1 MRPGK
6 DATILALALMVPRA
20 LEAAEKLKAE
30 HGIDCEVVDVRSLVP
45 LDTQTILGSVARTHR
60 LFTVE
65 ENPRLCGWGAEIVSI
80 VADEAFYDLDGPPV
94 RITTPHIPLPA
105 ADILEDIALP
115 TVDRIVDRVRRSM
128 QVVSPHERQ
137 RHAGRQSARLAPRM
151 IASLIRG
158 AETRIIGNVPC
169 TKIFSPTSRPI
180 CGSAANGANPPTA
193 AASTCSIR
201 RPRTRSPRSR
211 ARPSRT
217 PRPRSMPRATP
228 SRAGPRSKPRERAEI
243 LRKSFEL
250 IMRDAERLAKLITI
264 ENGKALS
271 DSRGEVAY
279 AAEFFRWYAEEAV
292 RNIGE
297 VSRAPASG
305 ARIVVQH
312 KPAGVAVLVTP
323 WNFPAA
329 MATRKIGPA
338 LAAGCPV
345 VLKPASD
352 TPLTMLALMPILE
365 EAGVPAGV
373 VNVIPSR
380 SSGKVVSAMLHD
392 PRVRVVSFT
401 GSTEVGRKL
410 LHEAADNVVK
420 PAMELGGN
428 APFIVFEDADIDA
441 AIEGAMIAKMRN
453 MGEACTSANRF
464 YVHEKV
470 HDEFAKKLTAKMAA
484 LKVGNGLDDGVTVGP
499 LVNADAK
506 KKVIELVDDAVGKGA
521 KVLTGGKSPTGPGHF
536 YPPTVLD
543 AVPDGAKMLNEEI
556 FGPVAAI
563 QTFKS
568 EGEVIKRANDTEY
581 GLVAYLY
588 TKDMSRGM
596 RVSEQLDFGMIGLN
610 RGLVSDPAA
619 PFGGMK
625 QSGIGREGAHEGLM
639 EFLETQYISV
649 TW

>member
-1 MRPGK
+1 MYDNLLANVPTDLWIGGK
-6 DATILALALMVPRA
+6 WRKSSDGARFDVIDPATENKVASVASATVEDA
-20 LEAAEKLKAE
+20 EAA
-30 HGIDCEVVDVRSLVP
+30 
-45 LDTQTILGSVARTHR
+45 LDAAQAA
-60 LFTVE
+60 F
-65 ENPRLCGWGAEIVSI
+65 PGW
-80 VADEAFYDLDGPPV
+80 
-94 RITTPHIPLPA
+94 A
-105 ADILEDIALP
+105 A
-115 TVDRIVDRVRRSM
+115 
-128 QVVSPHERQ
+128 
-137 RHAGRQSARLAPRM
+137 
-151 IASLIRG
+151 
-158 AETRIIGNVPC
+158 
-169 TKIFSPTSRPI
+169 K
-180 CGSAANGANPPTA
+180 
-193 AASTCSIR
+193 
-201 RPRTRSPRSR
+201 
-211 ARPSRT
+211 
-217 PRPRSMPRATP
+217 
-228 SRAGPRSKPRERAEI
+228 KPRERGEI

-305 ARIVVQH
+305 ARIFVHH
-312 KPAGVAVLVTP
+312 KPAGIAVLVTP

-380 SSGKVVSAMLHD
+380 SSGKVVGAMLHD

-410 LHEAADNVVK
+410 LHEAADNILK

-428 APFIVFEDADIDA
+428 APFIVFDDADIDA
-441 AIEGAMIAKMRN
+441 AIEGAMVAKMRN
-453 MGEACTSANRF
+453 MGEACTAANRF

-470 HDEFAKKLTAKMAA
+470 HDEFAKKLTAKMTG
-484 LKVGNGLDDGVTVGP
+484 LKMGNGLDDGVALGP
-499 LVNADAK
+499 LVNKEGLD
-506 KKVIELVDDAVGKGA
+506 KVIELVDDAVQKGA
-521 KVLTGGKSPTGPGHF
+521 KVLAGGKTPGGPGFF
-536 YPPTVLD
+536 YPATVLAD
-543 AVPDGAKMLNEEI
+543 VSDDAKMLNEEI
-556 FGPVAAI
+556 FGPVASLQI
-563 QTFKS
+563 FKD
-568 EGEVIKRANDTEY
+568 EEEVIDRANRTEY

-588 TKDMSRGM
+588 TKDLSRGM
-596 RVSEQLDFGMIGLN
+596 RVSEKLDFGMIGLN
-610 RGLVSDPAA
+610 RGIVSDPAA
-619 PFGGMK
+619 PFGGVK
-625 QSGIGREGAHEGLM
+625 QSGLGREGAHEGMM
-639 EFLETQYISV
+639 EFMETQYVSV